1 MGGKWCN
8 RDEMYYV
15 PSKNNTLLLLSAKRV
30 RKICFLPN
38 FLQFSSCPRNSATY
52 RSLTND
58 IIFHSGW
65 LILHTTK
72 SNLLSFLITSLSSSL
87 SSVFLALHNGI
98 KLRWDYGSSRVSPR
112 ASPRSRIRNKEETKK
127 LPLFDL
133 PSPLSFCIAR
143 YSFSISFSMGHRV
156 PSRIYLYVFVYM
168 CVCFT
173 NILTFLYIYI
183 KQYLSH
189 VSKKFDSNFNL

>member
-38 FLQFSSCPRNSATY
+38 FLQFSSCPRNLATY

-133 PSPLSFCIAR
+133 PSLSAPLDI
-143 YSFSISFSMGHRV
+143 
-156 PSRIYLYVFVYM
+156 PSRFPSRWDIAFHRGYTFMYLCI
-168 CVCFT
+168 CVCVSQ
-173 NILTFLYIYI
+173 TF
-183 KQYLSH
+183 
-189 VSKKFDSNFNL
+189 

>member
-38 FLQFSSCPRNSATY
+38 FLQFSSCPRNLATY

-72 SNLLSFLITSLSSSL
+72 SNLLSFLITSLSFSL

-133 PSPLSFCIAR
+133 PSPLSFCTAR

-156 PSRIYLYVFVYM
+156 PSRIRYTFV
-168 CVCFT
+168 CVCVCVSRYVY
-173 NILTFLYIYI
+173 IQTF
-183 KQYLSH
+183 
-189 VSKKFDSNFNL
+189 